1 MKPRKK
7 RLVRKERWRRR
18 KMIALKK
25 NREASARCLHIPKYK
40 AIVTGT
46 KSADEREIGT
56 REHRDIRQRQNRQ
69 RKSRQC

>member
-1 MKPRKK
+1 
-7 RLVRKERWRRR
+7 
-18 KMIALKK
+18 MIALKK